1 MLRNMLKNADKIIDR
16 VRLVEKNF
24 DTIEPT
30 PKLELILSSAML
42 EWSQGCNFEDLPQY
56 ADLADGDFVRSF
68 RLVVDLLRQIR
79 RATVE
84 RPSLGDKL
92 SRSIDKINRDVV
104 DAERQL
110 RIEQ

>member
-1 MLRNMLKNADKIIDR
+1 
-16 VRLVEKNF
+16 
-24 DTIEPT
+24 
-30 PKLELILSSAML
+30 
-42 EWSQGCNFEDLPQY
+42 QGCNFEDLPQY

-104 DAERQL
+104 DSERQL
-110 RIEQ
+110 RIGQ

>member
-1 MLRNMLKNADKIIDR
+1 
-16 VRLVEKNF
+16 
-24 DTIEPT
+24 
-30 PKLELILSSAML
+30 ML
-42 EWSQGCNFEDLPQY
+42 EWSQGCDFEDLPQY

-79 RATVE
+79 RAAAE
-84 RPSLGDKL
+84 MSSLGNKL

-110 RIEQ
+110 RIGQ